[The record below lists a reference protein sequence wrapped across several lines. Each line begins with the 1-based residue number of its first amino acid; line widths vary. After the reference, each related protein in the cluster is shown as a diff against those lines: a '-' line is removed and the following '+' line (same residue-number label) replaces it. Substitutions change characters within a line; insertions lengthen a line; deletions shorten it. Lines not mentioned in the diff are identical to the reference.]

1 MKKVLLLTSVFAT
14 IWAFLAGC
22 TESAEVGDVF
32 SLSQTALK
40 TDVGGGE
47 FTVNVQSKCD
57 WTAECSADWVI
68 VSPASGQAG
77 KGTLTVTVL
86 PNHETETRNAEI
98 TIGNIQYDI
107 LNKITVTQE
116 KFSPE
121 IETDTKEIRCD
132 VVGKTLTV
140 TVESNIEWTAECSA
154 DWVTVSPAAGQAGES
169 TLTVKVEGNFSAE
182 SRNAEITI
190 GNEQY
195 DVLNKIAVTQEKS
208 SPKIEPATKEIRC
221 DIVGKTLTVSVESNI
236 EWKAK
241 SNADWITVSPAA
253 GQAGTSTLTVTV
265 QPNHETET
273 RNAEITIGNEQYDV
287 LHKIAVIQEEF
298 SPEMEPD
305 TKEIR
310 CGSTEKTLTVTVESN
325 IEWKAKS
332 NADWIT
338 VSPASGQAGKS
349 TLTVKVEG
357 NFSVEPR
364 NAEIEIRNEQYDV
377 LHTIAVTQEKFS
389 PKIEPDT
396 KEIQCDIVG
405 KTLTVSVESNIEWTA
420 ESGADWITVSPASGQ
435 AGKSTLTVKVEG
447 NFSVEPRNA
456 EIEIRNEQY
465 DVLHTI
471 AVTQEKF
478 SPKIEPD
485 TKEIQCDIVGKTL
498 TVSVESN
505 IEWTA
510 ESGADWVIVSPASG
524 LAGKSTLTVTVQPN
538 YETET
543 KSTEITIGNVQYD
556 ILNKITVTQEKFTP
570 EIETDKEE
578 IRCND
583 TEKTLTV
590 TVESNIEW
598 TAGSGA
604 DWVIVSPASGQ
615 AGKVMLTVTVQ
626 PNYETETRSTE
637 ITIGNMRYNISRKIK
652 IEQESYN
659 EFIYIPDDVF
669 RTYLLENFDSDGDR
683 RISRNECKTIE
694 EIDCNRKNISSL
706 QGIEYFTALKSL
718 NCRGTEITE
727 LDLSNNPDLQYL
739 WCFDTE
745 LTALDLSKNTNL
757 QTLNCSGTKLTAL
770 DLSRNP
776 DIWMMNCS
784 ETEITELDLSKN
796 PGLNHLNCYD
806 TKLTVL
812 DLSQNTELI
821 SLNCYSNPQL
831 KTIYL
836 KTGQNIETLDK
847 DKTTQIVY
855 K

>member
-169 TLTVKVEGNFSAE
+169 TLTVKVEVNFSAE

-377 LHTIAVTQEKFS
+377 LH
-389 PKIEPDT
+389 KIT
-396 KEIQCDIVG
+396 
-405 KTLTVSVESNIEWTA
+405 
-420 ESGADWITVSPASGQ
+420 
-435 AGKSTLTVKVEG
+435 
-447 NFSVEPRNA
+447 
-456 EIEIRNEQY
+456 
-465 DVLHTI
+465 
-471 AVTQEKF
+471 VTQEKF